1 MGNALCCSER
11 NDINQQKEQ
20 SFTLDDAKRRKLIAA
35 NSHYSNQNM
44 QDEVIFGFFKQI
56 NLIGIENIFL
66 KYKANNNF
74 KAISQNDIKILLIFK
89 QDGRLSTLNPTPTLE
104 SQSPTPNRI
113 ENANR
118 VNIQETTEQG
128 ISDFKLE
135 TLPTEQAEVLLDCK
149 QMQSENRLEM
159 LYIDLSKLKNDDT
172 PIHQNHH
179 QINQNNSQALN
190 RVSSRVDDPSYLEGS
205 PNAILSYF
213 QDNRRFLMQRSS
225 DEFQFNNKEYVL
237 LGSYQ
242 RDGYEV
248 NQYYSLQ
255 TNSVIIQKKFKQ
267 INNLHNEVDSSKSF
281 KCCKNLK
288 VFISNLL
295 SVNEKDL
302 TIFYEMGNFR
312 LKDLITLNLLT
323 EIQIMKMALNL
334 VQFVLLSHSNQ
345 VCLREIDLDQISL
358 SLSSSQ
364 SASGAYLHKYFVQLN
379 NFIDPQD
386 KFNFIWQNQIQK
398 VSDIF
403 CGYSNTNKFVQSNN
417 LIKFL
422 KQVND
427 QTNMLDFLNHL
438 RQNYEDLMKDTLV
451 DISEDQVDTLNTFYL
466 TEQDLQTNIQF
477 YFKLFENGTT
487 YLNNEQL
494 QIVVNKLNNYIY
506 ENFKD
511 KQKYQYVDHC
521 LSLFEQQC
529 EDEQLH
535 ELEIIYRIYHTFLC
549 FRNLNTK
556 QSLKQLQ
563 LALKTCKNPDVILL
577 YQSLIY
583 ALLSLSYIQEK
594 DLSQAKILFV
604 NSNRIYQAHHKNT
617 YHFPRNNY
625 YQILVFAQSLITYKL
640 GYFETS
646 IKRLDYLE
654 KFQAKGKLLID
665 FKYIWFM
672 KGLNKMEL
680 DSYQEAEEYFEKTLN
695 RVTNEETR
703 IASMSDFSQADDS
716 NSTIDKNIFDIL
728 IMNILANSFNKS
740 NEKLEQNI
748 DSYQNYNSDYANDN
762 KDVFQILNKI
772 LTVIL

>member
-11 NDINQQKEQ
+11 NDINQQTRQ
-20 SFTLDDAKRRKLIAA
+20 SFTLDDAKKSKLIAA
-35 NSHYSNQNM
+35 NFHYSNQKM
-44 QDEVIFGFFKQI
+44 QDE
-56 NLIGIENIFL
+56 
-66 KYKANNNF
+66 
-74 KAISQNDIKILLIFK
+74 
-89 QDGRLSTLNPTPTLE
+89 DGRLSTLNPTPTLE
-104 SQSPTPNRI
+104 SQSPTPNRLK
-113 ENANR
+113 NTNR

-128 ISDFKLE
+128 VSDFKLE
-135 TLPTEQAEVLLDCK
+135 TLPTEQADIALDFK
-149 QMQSENRLEM
+149 QLQSENRLEM

-190 RVSSRVDDPSYLEGS
+190 KASSRVDDSNYLEGS

-213 QDNRRFLMQRSS
+213 QDNRRFLIQRSQE
-225 DEFQFNNKEYVL
+225 EFQFNTKEYVL

-242 RDGYEV
+242 REGYEV

-255 TNSVIIQKKFKQ
+255 TNNVIIQKKFKQ
-267 INNLHNEVDSSKSF
+267 INDLHNEVDSSKSF

-288 VFISNLL
+288 VFISNIQ
-295 SVNEKDL
+295 SVKEKDL

-312 LKDLITLNLLT
+312 LKDLITQNLLT
-323 EIQIMKMALNL
+323 EIQIMKIALNL
-334 VQFVLLSHSNQ
+334 IQFVLLSHSNQ

-358 SLSSSQ
+358 SLSNSQ
-364 SASGAYLHKYFVQLN
+364 SASGAYLHRYFVQLN

-386 KFNFIWQNQIQK
+386 KSNFSWQIQIQK

-403 CGYSNTNKFVQSNN
+403 FEYSSENKFTQSEN
-417 LIKFL
+417 LINFL
-422 KQVND
+422 KLVND

-438 RQNYEDLMKDTLV
+438 RQNYEGLMKDTLV

-466 TEQDLQTNIQF
+466 TQQNLQTNIEF
-477 YFKLFENGTT
+477 YFNLFENGTT
-487 YLNNEQL
+487 YLNGEQL

-511 KQKYQYVDHC
+511 KQKYQNVSKC

-529 EDEQLH
+529 EDEKLD
-535 ELEIIYRIYHTFLC
+535 ELEIIYRIYHTWICFL
-549 FRNLNTK
+549 NLNTK
-556 QSLKQLQ
+556 QCLKQLYK
-563 LALKTCKNPDVILL
+563 ALKVCKKPDVILL

-583 ALLSLSYIQEK
+583 AFLSLSYIQEK
-594 DLSQAKILFV
+594 DLSQAKTLFI

-617 YHFPRNNY
+617 FHFPRNNY
-625 YQILVFAQSLITYKL
+625 YQILIFTQSLITYKL

-654 KFQAKGKLLID
+654 KFQTKGKLLID

-680 DSYQEAEEYFEKTLN
+680 DSYQEAEEYFEKTLS

-703 IASMSDFSQADDS
+703 ITSMSDFSSADDS

-740 NEKLEQNI
+740 NDKLEQNI
-748 DSYQNYNSDYANDN
+748 NSYQNYNSDYANDN
-762 KDVFQILNKI
+762 KDAFQILNKI